1 MRCVADKRA
10 LAFSLFVLGT
20 CLAALAKAQCSSETI
35 SQMESIFLQNFS
47 QNQALAPMCLHS
59 AFHDC
64 WNGCNGALFLPEEI
78 DRPENAGLPPLKPYL
93 MPFTSQF
100 PCISIADLIN
110 SCAVTALKF
119 LRGPDVPVYYGR
131 LDRGVPDPS
140 GLIPEPTMSL
150 SALINSFN
158 AIGFS
163 KEDVVTLSGAHSVG
177 VCHGVPMCPGHNTTF
192 GNHYYKELIEGDL
205 AGKLP
210 TDVELLEDNTM
221 RSLVQ
226 QYANDNSQFFSDFSR
241 VFGKYISRIHC
252 NQTSTGPCP
261 LDDIGVAT
269 PTPSV
274 FSSSS
279 SSSFSSS
286 GPVVIG
292 SPVIISG
299 SSSSSFPPVPPISS
313 EPTFSSNAPSFG
325 APQSGPAFP

>member
-1 MRCVADKRA
+1 M
-10 LAFSLFVLGT
+10 
-20 CLAALAKAQCSSETI
+20 Q
-35 SQMESIFLQNFS
+35 SIFVQNFS
-47 QNQALAPMCLHS
+47 QNQALAPMCLHA

-64 WNGCNGALFLPEEI
+64 WNGCNGALFMPEEI

-119 LRGPDVPVYYGR
+119 LNGPDVPVYYGR
-131 LDRGVPDPS
+131 LDRNVPDPT

-150 SALINSFN
+150 SALINAFS

-177 VCHGVPMCPGHNTTF
+177 VCHGIPMCPGHNTSF
-192 GNHYYKELIEGDL
+192 GNHYYQELIEGDL
-205 AGKLP
+205 SGKLP

-261 LDDIGVAT
+261 LDDIGNSTTSTSTSSVTSSVIPVVAS
-269 PTPSV
+269 PSSSFPSSSSPIIIGSPIV
-274 FSSSS
+274 ISSSS
-279 SSSFSSS
+279 SSSSSTSSS
-286 GPVVIG
+286 E
-292 SPVIISG
+292 
-299 SSSSSFPPVPPISS
+299 SFPPVPPISG
-313 EPTFSSNAPSFG
+313 PFSNPPSNPGGSVL
-325 APQSGPAFP
+325 SV